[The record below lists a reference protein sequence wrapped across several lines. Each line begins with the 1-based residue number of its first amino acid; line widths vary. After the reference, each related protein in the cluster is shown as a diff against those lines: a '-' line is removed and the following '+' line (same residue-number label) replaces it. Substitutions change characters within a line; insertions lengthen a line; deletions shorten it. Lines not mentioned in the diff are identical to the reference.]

1 MREMQKF
8 IRPSLQKRYNLYF
21 LINYVQNGNL
31 ESKIVGSC
39 GPGEIFGELALLY
52 NSPRQATVVVKSPT
66 ASMYLLDRETFSNL
80 VVQSSYTRITELEE
94 FLKKVKAIK
103 ELDQYQRKKIAE
115 VIKENDYLA
124 GEFIIR
130 EGEEII

>member
-1 MREMQKF
+1 
-8 IRPSLQKRYNLYF
+8 
-21 LINYVQNGNL
+21 
-31 ESKIVGSC
+31 
-39 GPGEIFGELALLY
+39 
-52 NSPRQATVVVKSPT
+52 
-66 ASMYLLDRETFSNL
+66 MYLLDRETFSNL